1 MHGQVQDRGKLKKL
15 VSTMI
20 EQVDPNGDEKEYEW
34 AGEVKSHWRGRMA
47 KRMRGQM
54 DASMVLNTSET
65 VGDGDGTGARS
76 DAGDANREVELHGV
90 LLKGEWSVYMCEQ

>member
-1 MHGQVQDRGKLKKL
+1 MV
-15 VSTMI
+15 

-34 AGEVKSHWRGRMA
+34 AGEVESHWRGRMA

-54 DASMVLNTSET
+54 DASMVLNTSEM

-76 DAGDANREVELHGV
+76 DAGDANHEVELHSV
-90 LLKGEWSVYMCEQ
+90 LLKGEWSVYMCKQ